1 MVRWQRNSGT
11 YIESQKARFRFAL
24 LSSQVLGFNAVLKGV
39 HLGPNIKKGAK
50 KITEFSSFWYG
61 NLISKSHNLQAKNGL
76 FYKNSGRET
85 KPTLSSTFVA
95 SFFHLTEEYYL
106 LY

>member
-1 MVRWQRNSGT
+1 MAEKQWDIYRVAKSAVS
-11 YIESQKARFRFAL
+11 ICASL
-24 LSSQVLGFNAVLKGV
+24 LSSTWYNAVLKGV